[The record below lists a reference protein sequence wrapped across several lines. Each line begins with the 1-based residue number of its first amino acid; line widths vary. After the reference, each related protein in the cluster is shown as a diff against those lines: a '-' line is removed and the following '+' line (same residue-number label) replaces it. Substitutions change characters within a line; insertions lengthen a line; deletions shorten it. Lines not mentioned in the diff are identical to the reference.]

1 MNVAQYWHRLLG
13 IRTPEAATVW
23 LFFLHHFLLGAG
35 TMLVYVTASVVLL
48 ESHPDHSLPLSYL
61 VAALALILVGRA
73 YAWLEH
79 RLALRY
85 LAVWVLVAVLLL
97 TGAVVALLLL
107 GHSLAAVLALVVGY
121 RLVYLLTNLEF
132 WGLSALVFN
141 VRQSKRLFSLISA
154 GDLPAKALGAILA
167 TTVYAHAQLALLLV
181 TALLLYASAF
191 FTLRA
196 ILQRHPLHAR
206 HVPAR
211 PWQKAPVSWLPGGT
225 ALVRS
230 MGLGVLALAAVMAGI
245 EYLFFVNVKQ
255 RYHHHHDLITYIGQV
270 LAITYLLATVFKL
283 LVSRPA
289 LEQLGARRA
298 LAVLPLALLLM
309 VLLFVPLQALGLT
322 ENRVLLYC
330 CTLYLLVEVLRRAVF
345 EPIFLVLLQPLNAVQ
360 RLQGHTTLKGL
371 YEPLGMALAGAL
383 FLGLPLLG
391 LRSIWGHLVW
401 MGLLLLA
408 ALGLLHRAYQH
419 YLAELHEA
427 LELRFID
434 HRELAL
440 PDTAR
445 ALMLR
450 TLSSPRPTEVL
461 PALQWLQIYFPEA
474 LAEAAPALL
483 HYPNDQVRH
492 QALLLL
498 LPSQLPPELLKELA
512 TSDPAPQLRQAA
524 AQRLGSHP
532 ALVLETLATLLNH
545 PDTAACVGALH
556 GRLAT
561 KPNCP
566 LAQES
571 LARLLALPDP
581 AVRQAALGLS
591 HYLPAAQQA
600 RLLQQALHS
609 PDASV
614 VQAGLR
620 AVLQVPAA
628 VHASLDLAPA
638 VLRLLPHTAFR
649 TLATAC
655 LVQLGEAA
663 LPHLHH
669 ALRPTAP
676 VTLATLHLPAIL
688 GRIGSPA
695 SRLLLLELVQRPTIP
710 LRAAALRALRLFHPH
725 PADRPLFK
733 QLLHAEISLAHRLLQ
748 GLGAAPA
755 GPLASSLTYE
765 LDNLHQR
772 IFSLL
777 VQLYETTTVVQAQR
791 NLAQASAERRANA
804 LELLDNVLPRRL
816 YLALQ
821 AVLDDHLP
829 TSEKARLLDELLGGV
844 PGTETLSAF
853 LVRQGETVFST
864 WTLSVALRQWQPTA
878 HDLRWLLPHLHSGQP
893 LLRESAL
900 LALDHLRTNG
910 HAHFQQLL
918 AAHPSLTPYLM
929 HTAPATTASISIIE
943 QVLLLKSTAL
953 FAETP
958 ENVLTSIVAI
968 LQEVSYTD
976 GQVIF
981 RKGELGACLF
991 VVYAGEV
998 DILDG
1003 HRQLAR
1009 FGKGECFG
1017 ELALFDAEPRSAS
1030 AVAAGPAR
1038 LFRLDQEDFYE
1049 LMEERGEVLR
1059 NVVRVLCQR
1068 LRRQNE
1074 MVG

>member
-13 IRTPEAATVW
+13 IRTPEASTVW

-35 TMLVYVTASVVLL
+35 TMLVYVTATVVLL
-48 ESHPDHSLPLSYL
+48 ESHPDQSLPLSYL
-61 VAALALILVGRA
+61 VAALALIMVGSG

-79 RLALRY
+79 RLSLRN
-85 LAVWVLVAVLLL
+85 LAAWVLLAVLLL
-97 TGAVVALLLL
+97 TGGVAALLLL

-167 TTVYAHAQLALLLV
+167 TTVYAHAHLAFLLA
-181 TALLLYASAF
+181 TALVLYGGTF

-196 ILQRHPLHAR
+196 ILRQHPLHAR
-206 HVPAR
+206 HIPVR
-211 PWQKAPVSWLPGGT
+211 PPLASQTRWLPGGS

-230 MGLGVLALAAVMAGI
+230 MGLAILTLAAVVAGI
-245 EYLFFVNVKQ
+245 EYLFFVDVKQ
-255 RYHHHHDLITYIGQV
+255 RYHHHNDLITFIGQV
-270 LAITYLLATVFKL
+270 LAITYLLATLFKA
-283 LVSRPA
+283 LVSRPM
-289 LEQLGARRA
+289 LERLGARRA
-298 LAVLPLALLLM
+298 LVVLPLCLLLA
-309 VLLFVPLQALGLT
+309 LGLFVPLQVLGLT

-330 CTLYLLVEVLRRAVF
+330 CSLYLLVEVLRRTVF
-345 EPIFLVLLQPLNAVQ
+345 DPIFLVLLQPLSAVQ

-391 LRSIWGHLVW
+391 LRTVWGHLVW
-401 MGLLLLA
+401 MGLLLA
-408 ALGLLHRAYQH
+408 AAVGLLYRAYQH

-427 LELRFID
+427 LELRFVD

-440 PDTAR
+440 PATAR
-445 ALMLR
+445 GLMLHS
-450 TLSSPRPTEVL
+450 LGSPRPAEVL
-461 PALQWLQIYFPEA
+461 PALQWLQIHFPEA
-474 LAEAAPALL
+474 LAEAAPTLL
-483 HYPNDQVRH
+483 HYPNDQVRR

-498 LPSQLPPELLKELA
+498 PPNQLPPALLHQLA
-512 TSDPAPQLRQAA
+512 TSDPAPHLRQAA

-532 ALVLETLATLLNH
+532 DMELATLESLLKLS
-545 PDTAACVGALH
+545 DIAACTGALH

-561 KPNCP
+561 KPDCQV
-566 LAQES
+566 AQES
-571 LARLLALPDP
+571 LARLLALPST
-581 AVRQAALGLS
+581 AAQQAALSLS
-591 HYLPAAQQA
+591 HYLPVAQQA
-600 RLLQQALHS
+600 TLLRQALHHTN
-609 PDASV
+609 PAV
-614 VQAGLR
+614 VQAGLQAIR
-620 AVLQVPAA
+620 QTPPA

-638 VLRLLPHTAFR
+638 VLRLLPHAAFR
-649 TLATAC
+649 ALAAAC
-655 LVQLGEAA
+655 LVQLAEAA
-663 LPHLHH
+663 LPHLRH
-669 ALRPTAP
+669 ALRPP
-676 VTLATLHLPAIL
+676 VLLSPAVLQLPAII
-688 GRIGSPA
+688 GRIGSPE
-695 SRLLLLELVQRPTIP
+695 SRQLLLELVQRPAIP
-710 LRAAALRALRLFHPH
+710 LRAAALRALRNFHPH
-725 PADRPLFK
+725 PADRPIFK
-733 QLLHAEISLAHRLLQ
+733 QLLREEINLAHRLLC
-748 GLGAAPA
+748 GLRTAPD
-755 GPLASSLTYE
+755 GPLASSLNYE
-765 LDNLHQR
+765 LDSLHQR
-772 IFSLL
+772 VFGLL
-777 VQLYETTTVVQAQR
+777 VQLYETVTVVQAQR
-791 NLAQASAERRANA
+791 NLAQASTERRANA
-804 LELLDNVLPRRL
+804 LELLDNVLPHSL

-821 AVLDDHLP
+821 AVLDDYLP
-829 TSEKARLLDELLGGV
+829 AAEKARLLDDLLGPV
-844 PGTETLSAF
+844 PGTEALSAF
-853 LVRQGETVFST
+853 LVRQGETVFSS

-878 HDLRWLLPHLHSGQP
+878 HDLRWLLPYLHSRQP
-893 LLRESAL
+893 LLHESAL
-900 LALDHLRTNG
+900 LALHHLRTTG
-910 HAHFQQLL
+910 PTHFQQL
-918 AAHPSLTPYLM
+918 ATAHPSLTTYLM
-929 HTAPATTASISIIE
+929 HTPASTISIIE

-981 RKGELGACLF
+981 SKGELGSCLF

-1003 HRQLAR
+1003 PRQLAR

-1038 LFRLDQEDFYE
+1038 LLRLDQEDFYE

>member
-1 MNVAQYWHRLLG
+1 MNAAQYWHRLLG
-13 IRTPEAATVW
+13 IRTPEATTVW

-61 VAALALILVGRA
+61 VAALALVLVGRA
-73 YAWLEH
+73 YARLEH
-79 RLALRY
+79 RLSLRY

-97 TGAVVALLLL
+97 TGGVAALLLL

-121 RLVYLLTNLEF
+121 RLIYLLTNLEF
-132 WGLSALVFN
+132 WGLSALVFD

-154 GDLPAKALGAILA
+154 GDLPAKALGAVLA
-167 TTVYAHAQLALLLV
+167 TTVYAHAQLTLLLA
-181 TALLLYASAF
+181 TALLLYASTF

-196 ILQRHPLHAR
+196 ILRRHPLHAR

-211 PWQKAPVSWLPGGT
+211 PWQPAAVSWLPGGT
-225 ALVRS
+225 ALVRA
-230 MGLGVLALAAVMAGI
+230 MGLGVLALAAVMAGT

-255 RYHHHHDLITYIGQV
+255 RYHHSTDLIVYIGQM

-289 LEQLGARRA
+289 LERLGARWA
-298 LAVLPLALLLM
+298 LAVLPLALLVA
-309 VLLFVPLQALGLT
+309 VLLFVPLRALGLT

-345 EPIFLVLLQPLNAVQ
+345 DPIFLVLLQPLSAVQ
-360 RLQGHTTLKGL
+360 RLQGHTMLKGL
-371 YEPLGMALAGAL
+371 YEPLGMALAGGL

-391 LRSIWGHLVW
+391 LRSTWGHLVW

-408 ALGLLHRAYQH
+408 ALWLLHRAYQH

-440 PDTAR
+440 PATAR

-450 TLSSPRPTEVL
+450 SLGSPRPAEVL
-461 PALQWLQIYFPEA
+461 PALQWLQVHFPEA

-483 HYPNDQVRH
+483 HYPNDQVRS

-498 LPSQLPPELLKELA
+498 PSSQLPPELLHRLA
-512 TSDPAPQLRQAA
+512 TSDPAPHLRQAA

-532 ALVLETLATLLNH
+532 LLVLETLQALLN
-545 PDTAACVGALH
+545 PADVAACAGALH

-561 KPNCP
+561 KPNCA

-571 LARLLALPDP
+571 LARLLALPTP
-581 AVRQAALGLS
+581 AARQAALGLS
-591 HYLPAAQQA
+591 HYLPASQQA
-600 RLLQQALHS
+600 ALLHQALRS
-609 PDASV
+609 PDPGV

-628 VHASLDLAPA
+628 VHATLDLAPA
-638 VLRLLPHTAFR
+638 LLKLLPHAAFR
-649 TLATAC
+649 APATAC
-655 LVQLGEAA
+655 LVQLADAA
-663 LPHLHH
+663 LPHLRQ
-669 ALRPTAP
+669 ALRPVLP
-676 VTLATLHLPAIL
+676 VTPAMLHLPAIL

-695 SRLLLLELVQRPTIP
+695 SRLLLLELVQRPALA
-710 LRAAALRALRLFHPH
+710 LRAVALRALRSFHPH
-725 PADRPLFK
+725 PTDRPLFK
-733 QLLHAEISLAHRLLQ
+733 KLLREEITLAHRLLR
-748 GLGAAPA
+748 GLGTEPG
-755 GPLASSLTYE
+755 GPLAASLAYE
-765 LDNLHQR
+765 LASLQQR
-772 IFSLL
+772 IFGLL

-791 NLAQASAERRANA
+791 NLAQASPERRANA
-804 LELLDNVLPRRL
+804 LELLDNVLPRSL

-829 TSEKARLLDELLGGV
+829 PAEKARLLNDLLPPL
-844 PGTETLSAF
+844 PGTEALSAF
-853 LVRQGETVFST
+853 VVRQGEAVFSA
-864 WTLSVALRQWQPTA
+864 WTLSMALRHWQPTA
-878 HDLRWLLPHLHSGQP
+878 HDLRWLRPYLHSSQP
-893 LLRESAL
+893 LLQESAL
-900 LALDHLRTNG
+900 LALNHLRING
-910 HAHFQQLL
+910 YAHFQQLL
-918 AAHPSLTPYLM
+918 AAHPSLSTYLM
-929 HTAPATTASISIIE
+929 HPASDTAAVSIIE

-968 LQEVSYTD
+968 LQEVSYAD
-976 GQVIF
+976 QQLIF

-1003 HRQLAR
+1003 PRQLAR

>member
-61 VAALALILVGRA
+61 VAALALVLVGRG

-79 RLALRY
+79 RLSLRY

-97 TGAVVALLLL
+97 TGSVAALLLL

-121 RLVYLLTNLEF
+121 RLIYLLTNLEF
-132 WGLSALVFN
+132 WGLSALVFD

-154 GDLPAKALGAILA
+154 GDLPAKALGAVLA
-167 TTVYAHAQLALLLV
+167 TTVYAHAQLALLLL
-181 TALLLYASAF
+181 TALLLYASTF

-196 ILQRHPLHAR
+196 ILQRHSLHAR
-206 HVPAR
+206 HLPAR
-211 PWQKAPVSWLPGGT
+211 PWQGAPVSWLPGGNS
-225 ALVRS
+225 LVRA

-255 RYHHHHDLITYIGQV
+255 RYHHHTDLILYIGKM

-283 LVSRPA
+283 LISRPA

-298 LAVLPLALLLM
+298 LAVLPLALLLAL
-309 VLLFVPLQALGLT
+309 LLFVPLQALGLT

-330 CTLYLLVEVLRRAVF
+330 CSLYLLVEVLRRAVF

-371 YEPLGMALAGAL
+371 YEPLGMALAGGL

-391 LRSIWGHLVW
+391 LGSVWGHLVW

-408 ALGLLHRAYQH
+408 ALWLLHRAYQH
-419 YLAELHEA
+419 YLSELHEA
-427 LELRFID
+427 LELRFLD
-434 HRELAL
+434 HQELAL

-450 TLSSPRPTEVL
+450 SLGSSRPTEVL
-461 PALQWLQIYFPEA
+461 PALQWLQIHFPET
-474 LAEAAPALL
+474 LAEAAPTLL

-498 LPSQLPPELLKELA
+498 PPSQLPPELLHQLA

-532 ALVLETLATLLNH
+532 LLAPETLSALLSL
-545 PDTAACVGALH
+545 PDVAACAGALQ

-561 KPNCP
+561 KPNCH
-566 LAQES
+566 LAQQG
-571 LARLLALPDP
+571 LARLLTSTAP
-581 AVRQAALGLS
+581 AAYQAALGLS
-591 HYLPAAQQA
+591 HYLPAPQQA
-600 RLLQQALHS
+600 PLLHQALHS
-609 PDASV
+609 PEPSV
-614 VQAGLR
+614 VLAGLH

-628 VHASLDLAPA
+628 AHSTLNLAPA
-638 VLRLLPHTAFR
+638 VLRLLPQAAFR
-649 TLATAC
+649 AAAAAC
-655 LVQLGEAA
+655 LVQLADAA

-669 ALRPTAP
+669 ALQPGTP
-676 VTLATLHLPAIL
+676 ATPALLHLPAIL

-695 SRLLLLELVQRPTIP
+695 SRLLLLELVRRPALP
-710 LRAAALRALRLFHPH
+710 VRAAALRALRSFHPH
-725 PADRPLFK
+725 PADRPLF
-733 QLLHAEISLAHRLLQ
+733 QRLLREEIQLAHHLLC
-748 GLGAAPA
+748 GLSTAPA
-755 GPLASSLTYE
+755 GPLAASLSYE
-765 LDNLHQR
+765 LTGLHQR
-772 IFSLL
+772 IFGLL

-791 NLAQASAERRANA
+791 NLAQASPERHANA
-804 LELLDNVLPRRL
+804 LELLDNVLPRGL

-829 TSEKARLLDELLGGV
+829 AAEKTRLLDDLLGRV

-853 LVRQGETVFST
+853 VVRQGEAVFSA

-878 HDLRWLLPHLHSGQP
+878 HDLRWLLP
-893 LLRESAL
+893 
-900 LALDHLRTNG
+900 TC
-910 HAHFQQLL
+910 
-918 AAHPSLTPYLM
+918 TP
-929 HTAPATTASISIIE
+929 ASHCCT
-943 QVLLLKSTAL
+943 K
-953 FAETP
+953 
-958 ENVLTSIVAI
+958 
-968 LQEVSYTD
+968 
-976 GQVIF
+976 
-981 RKGELGACLF
+981 
-991 VVYAGEV
+991 
-998 DILDG
+998 
-1003 HRQLAR
+1003 
-1009 FGKGECFG
+1009 
-1017 ELALFDAEPRSAS
+1017 
-1030 AVAAGPAR
+1030 
-1038 LFRLDQEDFYE
+1038 
-1049 LMEERGEVLR
+1049 
-1059 NVVRVLCQR
+1059 VLCWP
-1068 LRRQNE
+1068 
-1074 MVG
+1074 